1 MFRPRSGY
9 LTSVL
14 AATLLMSGCSLL
26 DSRSDSSIEVSGEAL
41 YRERIMLPPDS
52 MLEIRLED
60 ISRADAPASMLSQQL
75 VPNPGTP
82 PYAFS
87 FQVDPEHFQP
97 NHRYSLRASIRQ
109 GNSLLFTTDTVYAV
123 TPEQNQGHTLIMK
136 RVQQTAEQPDVNLTE
151 TYWKLVQLN
160 DETITTGEEQR
171 EPHLIL
177 KANNRAQ
184 GFSGCNQF
192 MGQYQASATTLSFGP
207 IAGTLKACVPTITY
221 ETHYLRFLNG
231 ELEWKVSGDQL
242 KLHDPVSGN
251 TAEFKAVHLQ

>member
-26 DSRSDSSIEVSGEAL
+26 DTRSDSNIEVSGEAL

-52 MLEIRLED
+52 TLEIRLED
-60 ISRADAPASMLSQQL
+60 VSRADAPASMLSQQL

-87 FQVDPEHFQP
+87 FQVDPEHFKP
-97 NHRYSLRASIRQ
+97 NHRYSLRANIRQ
-109 GNSLLFTTDTVYAV
+109 GNRLLFTTDTVYAV

-136 RVQQTAEQPDVNLTE
+136 RVQQEPEQPNATLTN

-160 DETITTGEEQR
+160 DETIKVAEGER

-192 MGQYQASATTLSFGP
+192 MGQYQATAKTLSFGP
-207 IAGTLKACVPTITY
+207 IAGTLRACVPAVSY
-221 ETHYLRFLNG
+221 ETPYLKLLHG
-231 ELEWKVSGDQL
+231 ELEWSVAGEQLQLRNTTSGSEA
-242 KLHDPVSGN
+242 K
-251 TAEFKAVHLQ
+251 FKAVYLQ